1 MKTTIK
7 FFAALAI
14 SMSFVTIA
22 SAQSNTATANISG
35 KAKVIQAMSV
45 TNKVDLDFGWI
56 SQGSAKTIGLSNNV
70 TGTPLNGTQTTGYF
84 LVSAAPATS
93 VDLTFTS
100 PATLSDGASHTL
112 PIGTY
117 TYGYANTTSFVG
129 ASNLASGGDV
139 TMPTNTVETVNGIYV
154 FVGATVTPSSTQA
167 IGDYTGN
174 ITLVATY
181 N

>member
-1 MKTTIK
+1 MK

-14 SMSFVTIA
+14 TMSFVTIA
-22 SAQSNTATANISG
+22 NAQSNTANSFILG

-45 TNKVDLDFGWI
+45 ASKVALDFGWV
-56 SQGSAKTIGLSNNV
+56 SQGSAKTIGLSNDV

-84 LVSAAPATS
+84 LVSAASGTS

-100 PATLSDGASHTL
+100 PGNLVDGSSHNL
-112 PIGTY
+112 AIGPY
-117 TYGYANTTSFVG
+117 VYGYANTTSFAG
-129 ASNLASGGDV
+129 ASNLVSGGDV
-139 TMPTNTVETVNGIYV
+139 TMPINPVESVNGIYV
-154 FVGATVTPSSTQA
+154 FVGATVTPTSTQA

-174 ITLVATY
+174 ITLTATY